1 MIKSLWIPV
10 YRNRGVNMITMPE
23 RIDIEQTHNDT
34 ESAIRTIDSEIET
47 INKLKETL
55 SDGSLTR
62 ALDLMQKA
70 RGRIIITGM
79 GKSGHI
85 GKKIAASLASTGT
98 PSFFVHPAEASHG
111 DLGMITEDDVVIAIS
126 NSGESKELIDILN
139 YCKRFGIALISITK
153 NPESSLG
160 KAGDIVLKLPN
171 NGEACPLG
179 LAPTSSTTATLVL
192 GDILTIGMI
201 ERNGFS
207 KTDFND
213 RHPGGKLGSILQ
225 RVSDLMHSG
234 EEMPILEECTNM
246 QSALLEMTSKRLG
259 CVGFVNQTGE
269 LTGILTDGDLRRC
282 LSPKILEEKASN
294 LMTKNPKTISKDALA
309 SEALKIMHE
318 KKITNLFVLEN
329 NKPIGVIHIHDLLN
343 NGVA

>member
-1 MIKSLWIPV
+1 MSLTI
-10 YRNRGVNMITMPE
+10 
-23 RIDIEQTHNDT
+23 QQSQT
-34 ESAIRTIDSEIET
+34 ESDRLSAINTIDSEIKA
-47 INKLKETL
+47 ISGLKE
-55 SDGSLTR
+55 SVKPESLTK
-62 ALDLMQKA
+62 ALDYMQNSK
-70 RGRIIITGM
+70 GRIIITGM

-139 YCKRFGIALISITK
+139 YCKRFGIRLIAITK
-153 NPESSLG
+153 NSESSLG
-160 KAGDIVLKLPN
+160 KAGDVVLELPN

-192 GDILTIGMI
+192 GDILTVGMI
-201 ERNGFS
+201 ERKGFS
-207 KTDFND
+207 KEDFND
-213 RHPGGKLGSILQ
+213 RHPGGKLGSILK
-225 RVSDLMHSG
+225 RVSDLMHTG
-234 EEMPILEECTNM
+234 QEMPILDENSNM
-246 QSALLEMTSKRLG
+246 QAVLLEMTSKRLG
-259 CVGFVNQTGE
+259 CVGFINQSGI

-282 LSPKILEEKASN
+282 LSAQILEKKASE
-294 LMTKNPKTISKDALA
+294 LMTRNPKTISPDALTA
-309 SEALKIMHE
+309 EALKLMHD

-329 NKPIGVIHIHDLLN
+329 QKPVGVIHIHDLLN

>member
-1 MIKSLWIPV
+1 ML
-10 YRNRGVNMITMPE
+10 TT
-23 RIDIEQTHNDT
+23 QLHNDT
-34 ESAIRTIDSEIET
+34 ASAIRTIDSEIET

-55 SDGSLTR
+55 SDGSLTQ
-62 ALDLMQKA
+62 ALDLMQQAK
-70 RGRIIITGM
+70 GRIIITGM

-126 NSGESKELIDILN
+126 NSGESKELLDILN
-139 YCKRFGIALISITK
+139 YCKRFGISLISITK

-207 KTDFND
+207 KSDFND

-225 RVSDLMHSG
+225 RVSDLMHTG
-234 EEMPILEECTNM
+234 EDMPILEECTSM

-259 CVGFVNQTGE
+259 CVGFVNKNGE

-282 LSPKILEEKASN
+282 LSPKILDEHASN
-294 LMTKNPKTISKDALA
+294 LMTKNPKTINKDALA
-309 SEALKIMHE
+309 SEALKIMHD

-343 NGVA
+343 NGVV